1 MENLSEQLL
10 NSVLTFVDNPFSL
23 FIFLFILAF
32 ANSFFPLVPIEILSV
47 FCGYL
52 VAQKHGSILVI
63 IAATSLGMYAG
74 SVLCYRAAHYY
85 GVPVLKRPLFARY
98 VKEGDLNRPRR
109 WVEKY
114 GAVSLFFAK
123 FVPGVYLCAVIS
135 SGILALKKSKIY
147 PAFFLANFAQFLLL
161 TLLGKF
167 AGEHWRG
174 VYSALGKK
182 GAFFLG
188 ALLLTLMA
196 VGLIARVASRQK
208 QKFPDVPTV

>member
-1 MENLSEQLL
+1 MENLSEHLL
-10 NSVLTFVDNPFSL
+10 KSVLAFVDNPFSL

-32 ANSFFPLVPIEILSV
+32 ANCFLPLVPIEILSV

-52 VAQKHGSILVI
+52 VAQKHGSLLTI

-85 GVPVLKRPLFARY
+85 GVPVLKRPLFSRY
-98 VKEGDLNRPRR
+98 IKEGDLNRTRR
-109 WVEKY
+109 WIEKY

-135 SGILALKKSKIY
+135 SGMLALKKSKIY
-147 PAFFLANFAQFLLL
+147 TAFFLANFFQFLLL

-167 AGEHWRG
+167 AGEHWRT

-182 GAFFLG
+182 GSFILG
-188 ALLLTLMA
+188 ALLLAFMA
-196 VGLIARVASRQK
+196 VGLIAKFASRQK
-208 QKFPDVPTV
+208 QKHPDVPDS